1 MPETQTPSPG
11 YKPSMVFT
19 SKCSFCGF
27 KVKVLGWYAF
37 NEACEEHLK
46 VCKKN
51 PEYAEAPK
59 TRR

>member
-1 MPETQTPSPG
+1 MTQTQTPPPG
-11 YKPSMVFT
+11 YKPSMTFT
-19 SKCSFCGF
+19 SKCSYCGT

-51 PEYAEAPK
+51 PDNAK
-59 TRR
+59 TSR